1 MADANDPVI
10 TKSMLDEALR
20 ESSRSV
26 VDEIAGIIGDF
37 STRVDER
44 FNKVEAGL
52 HRVETRLDAVEASVA
67 DLNTK
72 YDHLVT
78 TLDRFLK
85 RLDDKDQ
92 EDAAGTPTSNVW
104 TAGSTRW
111 PNVSRWSCG
120 RPSSDRTK
128 VRGYGSGV
136 RLSSRSI

>member
-1 MADANDPVI
+1 MAHANDPVI

-20 ESSRSV
+20 ESSKSII
-26 VDEIAGIIGDF
+26 DEIAGIVSDF

-52 HRVETRLDAVEASVA
+52 HRVETRLDAVEASIA

-72 YDHLVT
+72 YDRLVT

-92 EDAAGTPTSNVW
+92 EDAARD
-104 TAGSTRW
+104 AHLERLDRW
-111 PNVSRWSCG
+111 VHQ
-120 RPSSDRTK
+120 
-128 VRGYGSGV
+128 VAE
-136 RLSSRSI
+136 RLQMELR